1 MAQGV
6 PGTPPPESLRA
17 ALGKAAAN
25 QASFGY
31 CPWSGEEELR
41 EALVREMKLVY
52 GEGTD
57 LKVEDVALTAGC
69 NMAFMAVATSIVDS
83 GDEVIL
89 PMPW

>member
-6 PGTPPPESLRA
+6 PGIPPPESLRA
-17 ALGKAAAN
+17 ALGKAGAN
-25 QASFGY
+25 KASFGY
-31 CPWSGEEELR
+31 GPWCGEEELR
-41 EALVREMKLVY
+41 ESLVREMKVVY

-57 LKVEDVALTAGC
+57 VKAEDVALTAGC
-69 NMAFMAVATSIVDS
+69 NMAFMAVAMSIFNS